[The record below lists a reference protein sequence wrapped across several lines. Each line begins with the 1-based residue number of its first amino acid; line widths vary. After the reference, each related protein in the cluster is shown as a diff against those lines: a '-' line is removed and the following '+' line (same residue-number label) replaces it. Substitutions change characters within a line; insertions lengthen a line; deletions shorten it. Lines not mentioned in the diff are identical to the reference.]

1 MKKTTTTT
9 KSDVRHAN
17 EVLLCEEIKKPKK
30 TKDN

>member
-1 MKKTTTTT
+1 MKKTTTT

-17 EVLLCEEIKKPKK
+17 EVLCEEIKKPKK